1 MKLLWGVKYVISTCL
16 NAQFQMPAS
25 AMEHGAVNVLATC
38 GSCHVSGLCF
48 SEEHE
53 AEILFEMI
61 ENI

>member
-1 MKLLWGVKYVISTCL
+1 
-16 NAQFQMPAS
+16 MPAS